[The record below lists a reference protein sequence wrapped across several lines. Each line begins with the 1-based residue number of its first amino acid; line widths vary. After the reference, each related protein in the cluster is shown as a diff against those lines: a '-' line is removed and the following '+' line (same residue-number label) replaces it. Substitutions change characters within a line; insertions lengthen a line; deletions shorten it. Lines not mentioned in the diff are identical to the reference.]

1 MYWGSFESDPNMV
14 YIVDDRVYDMYW
26 GSFERD
32 PNMVYTV
39 VDRV

>member
-1 MYWGSFESDPNMV
+1 MYWGSFERDPNMV

-32 PNMVYTV
+32 PNMVYI
-39 VDRV
+39 